1 MKRSPKLALLA
12 AVVAVALV
20 ASAAFAAVS
29 ATSNS
34 GTSSSSAPSAAAG
47 PNGDPPSGAQG
58 GMPSGGRD
66 QFAAALASKL
76 GVSQAKV
83 EAALQSVHQQL
94 GSAQGPPSQ
103 DALTA
108 ALAKALGVDESKVE
122 SALQSVR
129 PPGPPPGA
137 QVPQQGQAPQ
147 GQAAAGA
154 GASAAGPIVLASWRG
169 GSCGTGP
176 HTHAGVQAVGPRE
189 RRRGPAETPFRV
201 LRS

>member
-34 GTSSSSAPSAAAG
+34 GTSSSSAPSAGTG
-47 PNGDPPSGAQG
+47 PPAMNGAPPSGAQG
-58 GMPSGGRD
+58 GVPGGGRD
-66 QFAAALASKL
+66 RFAAALASKL

-108 ALAKALGVDESKVE
+108 GLAKALGVDQSKVE

-129 PPGPPPGA
+129 PPGPPAG
-137 QVPQQGQAPQ
+137 GQMPPQ
-147 GQAAAGA
+147 GQ
-154 GASAAGPIVLASWRG
+154 VLPPQGQS
-169 GSCGTGP
+169 S
-176 HTHAGVQAVGPRE
+176 
-189 RRRGPAETPFRV
+189 
-201 LRS
+201 

>member
-47 PNGDPPSGAQG
+47 PNGAPPSGAQG
-58 GMPSGGRD
+58 GMPGGGRD

-108 ALAKALGVDESKVE
+108 ALAKALGVDQSKVE

-147 GQAAAGA
+147 DGPRRGRCFRRRANRPSLLAWGLVRDGPPHSRRGA
-154 GASAAGPIVLASWRG
+154 GGR
-169 GSCGTGP
+169 
-176 HTHAGVQAVGPRE
+176 
-189 RRRGPAETPFRV
+189 PA
-201 LRS
+201 

>member
-34 GTSSSSAPSAAAG
+34 GTSSSSTPSAGTG
-47 PNGDPPSGAQG
+47 PPTGAQG
-58 GMPSGGRD
+58 GMPRGGRD

-94 GSAQGPPSQ
+94 GSAQGPPSP

-108 ALAKALGVDESKVE
+108 ALAKALGVDPSAVE
-122 SALQSVR
+122 AALQSVR

-137 QVPQQGQAPQ
+137 QMPQQGPALPPQ
-147 GQAAAGA
+147 SQ
-154 GASAAGPIVLASWRG
+154 SS
-169 GSCGTGP
+169 
-176 HTHAGVQAVGPRE
+176 
-189 RRRGPAETPFRV
+189 
-201 LRS
+201 

>member
-12 AVVAVALV
+12 AVVVVALV

-47 PNGDPPSGAQG
+47 PNGAPPSGAQG
-58 GMPSGGRD
+58 GMPGDGRD

-83 EAALQSVHQQL
+83 EAALRSLHQQL

-108 ALAKALGVDESKVE
+108 ALAKALGVDQSKVE

-129 PPGPPPGA
+129 PPGRRRAATCRSRDRHPRDRPRRGRCFRRRANRPSLLAWGLVRDGPPHSRR
-137 QVPQQGQAPQ
+137 
-147 GQAAAGA
+147 GA
-154 GASAAGPIVLASWRG
+154 GGR
-169 GSCGTGP
+169 
-176 HTHAGVQAVGPRE
+176 
-189 RRRGPAETPFRV
+189 PA
-201 LRS
+201 